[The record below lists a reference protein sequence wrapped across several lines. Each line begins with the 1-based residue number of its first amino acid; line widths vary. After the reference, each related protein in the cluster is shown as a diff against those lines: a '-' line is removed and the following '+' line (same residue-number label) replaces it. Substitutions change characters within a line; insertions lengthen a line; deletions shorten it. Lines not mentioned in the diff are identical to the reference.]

1 MPPNPTPVF
10 LASSLCPMPMLL
22 VPSFPPWLHRGGP
35 AQGLPGVPRGL
46 ITSEDEAGR
55 AAVDHHHLR
64 QECPYTGEERE
75 PGSFRGQAGRPQ
87 GSVWESQRAALSHCA
102 HTPPHCLQQ
111 PTAAP
116 FPQQATRW
124 CSPTPQYPQR
134 PWAVSHLAPPEDLWA
149 AEAADCPCGSPQ
161 NSTAVL
167 LPGWWTPSL
176 GTCRCHR
183 CGPLLLGS
191 CSPPGP
197 ALTLW
202 PCLCVARLLSWP
214 ASCKYTSCTPHPQH
228 PLHHTP
234 THTHAPPH
242 HL

>member
-1 MPPNPTPVF
+1 MVTILLDRSAPPQGRPGSLGVSGAKGQ
-10 LASSLCPMPMLL
+10 ASQAPGKRMGIPACGPKPLCSHSSPLSPATHSGSLSPAAHQVVLL
-22 VPSFPPWLHRGGP
+22 PPPWH
-35 AQGLPGVPRGL
+35 
-46 ITSEDEAGR
+46 
-55 AAVDHHHLR
+55 
-64 QECPYTGEERE
+64 
-75 PGSFRGQAGRPQ
+75 PQ
-87 GSVWESQRAALSHCA
+87 
-102 HTPPHCLQQ
+102 T
-111 PTAAP
+111 
-116 FPQQATRW
+116 
-124 CSPTPQYPQR
+124 
-134 PWAVSHLAPPEDLWA
+134 PWAVSRLAPSEDLWA
-149 AEAADCPCGSPQ
+149 AEAVDCPCGSPQ

-214 ASCKYTSCTPHPQH
+214 ASCKHTSRTPHPQH
-228 PLHHTP
+228 PSPHTP